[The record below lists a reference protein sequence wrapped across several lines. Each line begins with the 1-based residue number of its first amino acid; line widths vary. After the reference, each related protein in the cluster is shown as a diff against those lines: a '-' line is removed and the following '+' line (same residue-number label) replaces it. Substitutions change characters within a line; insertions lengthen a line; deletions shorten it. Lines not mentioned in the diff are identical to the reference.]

1 MNETS
6 PPIQDALSARIEQ
19 THLKTTKLQNIDS
32 YHYANVIPLTGGI
45 FVLAL
50 VTFSLATY
58 LIRKGV
64 PSGSILKV
72 FGTIL
77 IIFAAVFLMVAGY
90 SDTQVAPVIGL
101 LGTIAGYLLGK
112 STTADMQIES
122 KSPSKEEVLPPKE
135 SDNDLNALPSNISEK
150 KPSNANNIKAI

>member
-1 MNETS
+1 MNDNSLST
-6 PPIQDALSARIEQ
+6 QDALSAKIEQ

-32 YHYANVIPLTGGI
+32 YHYANVLPLTGGV
-45 FVLAL
+45 FVLAI
-50 VTFSLATY
+50 VVFSLATY

-77 IIFAAVFLMVAGY
+77 IIFSAVFLMVAGY

-112 STTADMQIES
+112 STTADMAIEAKNS
-122 KSPSKEEVLPPKE
+122 TKEETLPSKETDHD
-135 SDNDLNALPSNISEK
+135 SNIAPSNISDK
-150 KPSNANNIKAI
+150 KISNNIKAI

>member
-1 MNETS
+1 MNNNSLST
-6 PPIQDALSARIEQ
+6 QDALSAKIEQ

-32 YHYANVIPLTGGI
+32 YHYANVLPLTGGV
-45 FVLAL
+45 FVLAI
-50 VTFSLATY
+50 VVFSLATY

-77 IIFAAVFLMVAGY
+77 IIFSAVFLMVAGY

-112 STTADMQIES
+112 STTADMAIEAKNS
-122 KSPSKEEVLPPKE
+122 TKEETLPSKET
-135 SDNDLNALPSNISEK
+135 DHDSNIASSNIPDK
-150 KPSNANNIKAI
+150 KISNNIKAI

>member
-1 MNETS
+1 MNDNSLST
-6 PPIQDALSARIEQ
+6 QDALSAKIEQ

-32 YHYANVIPLTGGI
+32 YHYANVLPLTGGV
-45 FVLAL
+45 FVLAI
-50 VTFSLATY
+50 VVFSLATY

-112 STTADMQIES
+112 STTADMAIEA
-122 KSPSKEEVLPPKE
+122 KNTAKEETASTKE
-135 SDNDLNALPSNISEK
+135 TELDSNITTSNIPDK
-150 KPSNANNIKAI
+150 KSSNNIKAI

>member
-1 MNETS
+1 MNDNALST
-6 PPIQDALSARIEQ
+6 QDALSAKIEQ

-32 YHYANVIPLTGGI
+32 YHYANVLPLTGGV
-45 FVLAL
+45 FVLAI
-50 VTFSLATY
+50 VVFSLATY

-112 STTADMQIES
+112 STTADMAIEA
-122 KSPSKEEVLPPKE
+122 KNTKEEALPSKETEH
-135 SDNDLNALPSNISEK
+135 DSNIATSNIPDK
-150 KPSNANNIKAI
+150 KSSNNIKAI

>member
-1 MNETS
+1 MNDNSLST
-6 PPIQDALSARIEQ
+6 QDALSARIEQ

-32 YHYANVIPLTGGI
+32 YHYANVLPLTGGV
-45 FVLAL
+45 FVLAI
-50 VTFSLATY
+50 VVFSLATY

-112 STTADMQIES
+112 STTADMAIEA
-122 KSPSKEEVLPPKE
+122 KNTAKEDALSTKE
-135 SDNDLNALPSNISEK
+135 PDHDVNVATSNIPDK
-150 KPSNANNIKAI
+150 KSSNNIKAI

>member
-1 MNETS
+1 MNDNALST
-6 PPIQDALSARIEQ
+6 QDALSARIEQ

-32 YHYANVIPLTGGI
+32 YHYANVIPLTSGVFI
-45 FVLAL
+45 LAL
-50 VTFSLATY
+50 VVFSLATY

-112 STTADMQIES
+112 STTPDIQIEQ
-122 KSPSKEEVLPPKE
+122 KATPTKETTIDSNETTPP
-135 SDNDLNALPSNISEK
+135 ASEK
-150 KPSNANNIKAI
+150 KSSNIKAI

>member
-1 MNETS
+1 MNNNVLPS
-6 PPIQDALSARIEQ
+6 QDALSARIEQ
-19 THLKTTKLQNIDS
+19 SHTKTTKLQNIDS
-32 YHYANVIPLTGGI
+32 YHYANVLPLTGGV
-45 FVLAL
+45 FVLAI
-50 VTFSLATY
+50 VVFSLATY

-122 KSPSKEEVLPPKE
+122 KTTIKEESTSSNE
-135 SDNDLNALPSNISEK
+135 SNPTSSAVPDKKSSNT
-150 KPSNANNIKAI
+150 NNIKAI